1 MNWNRHQLGTT
12 RKATPT
18 MQSELSR
25 PELSRL
31 GWDPAWETA
40 LVALGDPS
48 LTPARVVREERER
61 YWFLDALGEGIAE
74 CSGRLRHEAAEGA
87 LLPAVGDWVAL
98 SRHTDGPSVVR
109 HVLPR
114 RTAFVRKVP
123 GMTTEE
129 QIVAANVDT
138 VFLVS
143 GLDGDFN
150 PRRIERY
157 LTAAWESGASPVIV
171 LNKADLADDLEARV
185 EETNAVG
192 MGVPVIPV
200 SALASREDGSTSAS
214 PASGEALPQAR
225 EALAPWLTLGRTVAL
240 LGSSGVGKSTLAN
253 ALAGEVLQETG
264 AVREGDSRGRHTT
277 TRRQLLALSSGAL
290 LIDTPGMRELQLWG
304 EEATLDQT
312 FPEILAFAAECRF
325 RDCTHESEPGCAIQN
340 ALETGRLEASRFAAW
355 KKLQRE
361 LAHLERR
368 RDVRALLEE
377 RAKWKQRSKVGRINM
392 RLKQGPGR

>member
-1 MNWNRHQLGTT
+1 M
-12 RKATPT
+12 
-18 MQSELSR
+18 
-25 PELSRL
+25 
-31 GWDPAWETA
+31 
-40 LVALGDPS
+40 
-48 LTPARVVREERER
+48 
-61 YWFLDALGEGIAE
+61 
-74 CSGRLRHEAAEGA
+74 
-87 LLPAVGDWVAL
+87 
-98 SRHTDGPSVVR
+98 
-109 HVLPR
+109 
-114 RTAFVRKVP
+114 RKVP

-171 LNKADLADDLEARV
+171 LNKADLANDLEARV

>member
-1 MNWNRHQLGTT
+1 
-12 RKATPT
+12 

-31 GWDPAWETA
+31 GWDPAWETT